1 MTGSS
6 IKPEIGKAE
15 TGSRQIN
22 ILILVNAEDV
32 IGFGKTQY
40 FYQVKFVEES
50 LSKLND
56 EEIDKSEFDSPIRN
70 ESPEPPSDDENHDK
84 DLESEEETPTCSGPS
99 LIPKRKPCE
108 YGARCY
114 RKNPAHKNEMSHPG
128 DSDYWDPVSTSIDPV
143 LDTRPGKF

>member
-1 MTGSS
+1 MIGNTGCM
-6 IKPEIGKAE
+6 KPEIG
-15 TGSRQIN
+15 SRQ

-40 FYQVKFVEES
+40 FYQVKFVDES
-50 LSKLND
+50 LPKLNN
-56 EEIDKSEFDSPIRN
+56 EEIDKSELDSPIRN
-70 ESPEPPSDDENHDK
+70 ESPEPDDGNHEE

-108 YGARCY
+108 YGAKCY

-143 LDTRPGKF
+143 LDTRPGKFYFHTE